1 MEKITKNMMID
12 EVIRKYPIVA
22 EELFNLGIHCIG
34 CYAMNIE
41 TLEQGL
47 KGHGLKDKEVSSLIK
62 KLNTL
67 VKKKSKKVYKD

>member
-12 EVIRKYPIVA
+12 EIIRKYPAAA
-22 EELFNLGIHCIG
+22 EELFNQGIHCIG

-47 KGHGLKDKEVSSLIK
+47 KGHGLKDKEINDLLKKLNVLIK
-62 KLNTL
+62 KKHKNI
-67 VKKKSKKVYKD
+67 